1 MPITPLPTPP
11 SRTSP
16 STFSA
21 LGDAFVAAMPTFA
34 TEANA
39 LEANVNAKEATV
51 VADEVIC
58 TAAAAV
64 ALAAS
69 NYKGPW
75 SSQSGAA
82 NVPYAVSHNG
92 SYWQLT
98 TNLADVTAKEP
109 GVDSE
114 WLLIATGTQW
124 QRITSATD
132 AVKGNGYLVDTSA
145 GSVTLTLPASP
156 SEGDVVEFAD
166 DAGTFATNKLV
177 FGRNGNKIMGLAE
190 DMDVTTNYAS
200 GKLVYSGAAN
210 GWRV

>member
-1 MPITPLPTPP
+1 
-11 SRTSP
+11 
-16 STFSA
+16 
-21 LGDAFVAAMPTFA
+21 
-34 TEANA
+34 
-39 LEANVNAKEATV
+39 
-51 VADEVIC
+51 
-58 TAAAAV
+58 
-64 ALAAS
+64 
-69 NYKGPW
+69 
-75 SSQSGAA
+75 
-82 NVPYAVSHNG
+82 
-92 SYWQLT
+92 
-98 TNLADVTAKEP
+98 VTAKEP